1 MAELK
6 EPMTEENLEE
16 SARDEASE
24 DPSVE
29 RAAVETPLHRG
40 ARGTAVKILTRIEQS
55 DAYLDKLLDYELR
68 TADLNEPDRR
78 LLTELTTGVL
88 RWQAKLDWVLTG
100 FYHGEFTKCIPLVK
114 NAMRVALYQI
124 LFLTRV
130 PFAAAVHEAV
140 EYVKRL
146 KGERSANLVNAVLR
160 SIIRK
165 INAITYPDPGGD
177 PVHYLSVTLSHPQWM
192 VRRWIA
198 RLGVEE
204 TERMLQANNERP
216 PVSIRVNPM
225 RTTPEELVARL
236 QAQGLKI
243 GRSEVLTDFL
253 RGTSLSMIASIP
265 EFRDGYFSIQDEGAA
280 LAARLTAA
288 GPGMRVID
296 LCAAPGGKS
305 TAMAEMMR
313 GEGTIVAVD
322 KYEAKLR
329 MLGEA
334 SRRLGFDTII
344 EPTQGDARSL
354 AIEPADVVLVDAPCS
369 GLGVLSKKPDIK
381 WKRRPEEIEQLAAL
395 QHEILDNAAE
405 LVRPGGHLVY
415 STCTI
420 EPAENE
426 QVIHAFLERHPD
438 FELVPATEVLEER
451 FTTPDGFLQTYPQR
465 HGVDGTFGARMRRK
479 A

>member
-1 MAELK
+1 
-6 EPMTEENLEE
+6 MTEEFRGE
-16 SARDEASE
+16 SQDSE
-24 DPSVE
+24 TPDDTTAGRP
-29 RAAVETPLHRG
+29 AAEPPLHRG

-114 NAMRVALYQI
+114 NALRVALYQI

-165 INAITYPDPGGD
+165 INAITYPDPNGD

-204 TERMLQANNERP
+204 TQRMLEANNQRP
-216 PVSIRVNPM
+216 PVSLRVNPL
-225 RTTPEELVARL
+225 RTTPAELLARL
-236 QAQGLKI
+236 QAQGMKI
-243 GRSEVLTDFL
+243 GRSDVLGDFL
-253 RGTSLSMIASIP
+253 RATSLSGIGSNP
-265 EFRDGYFSIQDEGAA
+265 EFREGLFSIQDEGAA
-280 LAARLTAA
+280 LAARLTAVE
-288 GPGMRVID
+288 PGMRVID

-329 MLGEA
+329 MLAEA
-334 SRRLGFDTII
+334 SRRLGFESII
-344 EPTQGDARSL
+344 EPTQGDARTL
-354 AIEPADVVLVDAPCS
+354 AVEPADVVLVDAPCS

-395 QHEILDNAAE
+395 QQEILDGAAA

-420 EPAENE
+420 EANENE
-426 QVIHAFLERHPD
+426 GVVNAFLERHPE
-438 FELVPATEVLEER
+438 FELVRADTVLEAR
-451 FTTPDGFLQTYPQR
+451 FTTDEGFLQTWPQR
-465 HGVDGTFGARMRRK
+465 HGVDGTFGARLRRRS
-479 A
+479 

>member
-1 MAELK
+1 
-6 EPMTEENLEE
+6 MTEEFRGE
-16 SARDEASE
+16 SQDFETPDDTTAGR
-24 DPSVE
+24 P
-29 RAAVETPLHRG
+29 AAEPPLHRG

-114 NAMRVALYQI
+114 NALRVALYQI

-165 INAITYPDPGGD
+165 INAITYPDPNGD

-204 TERMLQANNERP
+204 THRMLEANNQRP
-216 PVSIRVNPM
+216 PVSLRVNPL
-225 RTTPEELVARL
+225 RTTPAELLARL
-236 QAQGLKI
+236 QAQGMKI
-243 GRSEVLTDFL
+243 GRSDVLGDFL
-253 RGTSLSMIASIP
+253 RATSLSGIGSNP
-265 EFRDGYFSIQDEGAA
+265 EFREGLFSIQDEGAA
-280 LAARLTAA
+280 LAARLTAVE
-288 GPGMRVID
+288 PGMRVI
-296 LCAAPGGKS
+296 
-305 TAMAEMMR
+305 
-313 GEGTIVAVD
+313 D

-329 MLGEA
+329 MLAEA
-334 SRRLGFDTII
+334 SRRLGFESII
-344 EPTQGDARSL
+344 EPTQGDARTL
-354 AIEPADVVLVDAPCS
+354 AVEPADVVLVDAPCS

-395 QHEILDNAAE
+395 QQEILDGAAA

-420 EPAENE
+420 EANENE
-426 QVIHAFLERHPD
+426 GVVNAFLERHPE
-438 FELVPATEVLEER
+438 FELVRADTVLEAR
-451 FTTPDGFLQTYPQR
+451 FTTDEGFLQTWPQR
-465 HGVDGTFGARMRRK
+465 HGVDGTFGARLRRRS
-479 A
+479 

>member
-1 MAELK
+1 M
-6 EPMTEENLEE
+6 MQ
-16 SARDEASE
+16 
-24 DPSVE
+24 
-29 RAAVETPLHRG
+29 ETPRDPKSESQPTGPSDTGSAPLHSG

-114 NAMRVALYQI
+114 NALRVALYQI
-124 LFLTRV
+124 LFLNRI

-165 INAITYPDPGGD
+165 INAITYPDPSGD

-192 VRRWIA
+192 VRRWIG
-198 RLGVEE
+198 RFGVDE
-204 TERMLQANNERP
+204 TRRMLEANNERP
-216 PVSIRVNPM
+216 PVSLRVNPM
-225 RTTPEELVARL
+225 RTSVEELLARL
-236 QAQGLKI
+236 QAQEL
-243 GRSEVLTDFL
+243 RVALSPVLPDFL
-253 RGTSLSMIASIP
+253 RASSLAMIGSNR
-265 EFRDGYFSIQDEGAA
+265 EFREGLFSIQDEGAA
-280 LAARLTAA
+280 LAARLTAVE
-288 GPGMRVID
+288 PGMRVID
-296 LCAAPGGKS
+296 LCAAPGGKT
-305 TAMAEMMR
+305 TAMAEMMN
-313 GEGTIVAVD
+313 GSGTIIAVD

-329 MLGEA
+329 LLADA
-334 SRRLGFDTII
+334 SRRLGFEGII
-344 EPTQGDARSL
+344 VPTQGDARAL
-354 AIEPADVVLVDAPCS
+354 GVEPADLVLVDAPCS

-381 WKRRPEEIEQLAAL
+381 WKRRPEEIEKLAEL
-395 QHEILDNAAE
+395 QHEILDSASR
-405 LVRPGGHLVY
+405 LVVPGGHLVY

-426 QVIHAFLERHPD
+426 QVVRDFLERHPE
-438 FELVPATEVLEER
+438 FEQVDAAEHLDPSFVSAE
-451 FTTPDGFLQTYPQR
+451 GFLQTLPQR
-465 HGVDGTFGARMRRK
+465 HGVDGTFGARLRRVH
-479 A
+479 